1 MRTIVLSAAA
11 AAAALAG
18 CARKETAEPE
28 GRTIR
33 IATFNVALNRP
44 DEGGL
49 IKDLSTPDDAQ
60 ARAVAEIIQRVNPD
74 VILLNEF
81 DYDSLG
87 RGLALFQENYLSVGQ
102 NGAAPLQYPYQ
113 IQGPV
118 NTGVAS
124 GVDLDR
130 NGAVGGAAGSRDYGG
145 DAFGY
150 GAFPGQ
156 YGMVILSKHPF
167 DSASVR
173 TFQNFLWKDMPA
185 ARLPDDPATPPQ
197 NDFLSPEALAVF
209 RLSSKSHWD
218 APVIVDGKAVHILA
232 SHPTPPV
239 FDGPE
244 DRNGLRNHDE
254 IRLWAD
260 YVAGKA
266 DYLTDDDGKTGGLS
280 AGARFVVLG
289 DMNADP
295 EDGDGVPGAA
305 RQLLNSP
312 FVRAT
317 APESAG
323 AASAGRLQAGPNAAH
338 KTPAATDTS
347 DFFDGEGGPGNL
359 RLDYVLPSK
368 AGFRVTGAGVYWPAP
383 EEQGR
388 ALVGEGNPVVSSDHR
403 LVWVDLQ
410 LTDE

>member
-1 MRTIVLSAAA
+1 MRICIPAAG
-11 AAAALAG
+11 AALLLLAS
-18 CARKETAEPE
+18 CSQKQAAEPK
-28 GRTIR
+28 GPSLR

-44 DEGGL
+44 EEGGL
-49 IKDLSTPDDAQ
+49 IRDLSTPDDAQ
-60 ARAVAEIIQRVNPD
+60 AKAVAEIIQRVNPD

-81 DYDSLG
+81 DYDALG
-87 RGLALFQENYLSVGQ
+87 RGLALFQENYLSVAQ
-102 NGAAPLQYPYQ
+102 NGAAPVQYPYQ
-113 IQGPV
+113 MQGPV

-130 NGAVGGAAGSRDYGG
+130 NGSVGGAPGSREYGG

-167 DSASVR
+167 DSASMR
-173 TFQNFLWKDMPA
+173 SFQNFLWKDMPGA
-185 ARLPDDPATPPQ
+185 LLPDDAATPAQ
-197 NDFLSPEALAVF
+197 KDYLSPEALAVF

-218 APVIVDGKAVHILA
+218 APVVVGGKTIHILA
-232 SHPTPPV
+232 GHPTPPV

-244 DRNGLRNHDE
+244 DRNGKRNHDE

-260 YVAGKA
+260 YIAGKA
-266 DYLTDDDGKTGGLS
+266 GYLVDDDGKKGSLEP
-280 AGARFVVLG
+280 GARFVILG
-289 DMNADP
+289 DLNADP
-295 EDGDGVPGAA
+295 QDGDGVAGAA
-305 RQLLNSP
+305 NQLLLSP
-312 FVRAT
+312 FVQAT

-323 AASAGRLQAGPNAAH
+323 AAAAARLQAGSNGAH

-368 AGFRVTGAGVYWPAP
+368 AGLAIKASGVFWPAP
-383 EEQGR
+383 DEPGR
-388 ALVGEGNPVVSSDHR
+388 ALVGEGAPVASSDHR
-403 LVWVDLQ
+403 LVWVDVQ
-410 LTDE
+410 MADD